1 MDSNLLIV
9 LAVLAVLVVAGILL
23 YGRRRSEHLRSRF
36 GPEYEHQ
43 VEEKGSR
50 LKAEADLAQREK
62 RVAKLSI
69 RPLAPADQDH
79 FLKRWTDVQTRF
91 VDDPPRA
98 VDYADAL
105 LGEVMSARGYPVSDF
120 EERAGDI
127 SVDHPTVVNHYRAGH
142 DIAVRHRRGEAGTE
156 DLRQAMIHYRAL
168 FEELV
173 TERQLADTASH

>member
-23 YGRRRSEHLRSRF
+23 YGRQRSEHLRSRF

-69 RPLAPADQDH
+69 RPLAPADQ
-79 FLKRWTDVQTRF
+79 
-91 VDDPPRA
+91 DPPRA

-173 TERQLADTASH
+173 TERQMADTASH